1 MRFSQPL
8 IRQTATHYTSW
19 PGSEYITIIFFSKFS
34 QGADHCDSPSPVPSI
49 ISSTAS
55 PHSSSALSSTSS
67 TIESDLSSTEDEDEE
82 GGESPEPLAALEV
95 LTEMNADEEQDLV
108 EQFRCT
114 QALVEVNREED
125 NGDFEAVSE
134 VDNEVVSEAVRER
147 RETTERVSSVR
158 ETLERTESSEESEEE
173 TKVMTDPDCDHLVIF
188 IILVKLMFGQGGNN
202 LEEAL
207 AETNQQQQEEQFKE
221 EDGQVSKDGNLCSI
235 MFTIVITMT

>member
-34 QGADHCDSPSPVPSI
+34 PGADHCDSPSPVPSI

-95 LTEMNADEEQDLV
+95 LTEINADEEQDLV

-147 RETTERVSSVR
+147 QETTERVSSVR

-173 TKVMTDPDCDHLVIF
+173 TKVIQILLLTM
-188 IILVKLMFGQGGNN
+188 IIIGHFQYSPGEIGMLWSRW
-202 LEEAL
+202 E
-207 AETNQQQQEEQFKE
+207 
-221 EDGQVSKDGNLCSI
+221 
-235 MFTIVITMT
+235 

>member
-1 MRFSQPL
+1 MRFSQHL

-34 QGADHCDSPSPVPSI
+34 PGADHCDSPSPVPSI

-125 NGDFEAVSE
+125 NNGDFEAVSE
-134 VDNEVVSEAVRER
+134 VDNEVVSEVDNEVLSEAVRER

-173 TKVMTDPDCDHLVIF
+173 TKVMTDPDPVAYCDHLVIF
-188 IILVKLMFGQGGNN
+188 IILVKLM
-202 LEEAL
+202 LWSRWE
-207 AETNQQQQEEQFKE
+207 
-221 EDGQVSKDGNLCSI
+221 
-235 MFTIVITMT
+235 

>member
-1 MRFSQPL
+1 MRFSQHL

-19 PGSEYITIIFFSKFS
+19 PGSEYLTIIFFSKFS
-34 QGADHCDSPSPVPSI
+34 PGADHCDSPSPVPSI

-67 TIESDLSSTEDEDEE
+67 TIESELSSTEDEDEE

-134 VDNEVVSEAVRER
+134 VDNEVVSEAARER

-173 TKVMTDPDCDHLVIF
+173 TKVMANPSSFC
-188 IILVKLMFGQGGNN
+188 
-202 LEEAL
+202 
-207 AETNQQQQEEQFKE
+207 
-221 EDGQVSKDGNLCSI
+221 C
-235 MFTIVITMT
+235 